1 MTRAIMFGLAA
12 TVLLVPAIA
21 PAGIVISEMQVS
33 VTVVGEPEYAVG
45 YLVLIGAPPEAKPI
59 TLAETLTAPQ
69 LSPIPQPA
77 PR

>member
-1 MTRAIMFGLAA
+1 MTRKIMFSLAA

-21 PAGIVISEMQVS
+21 SAGIAISEMPVS
-33 VTVVGEPEYAVG
+33 VTVIGEPEFAVG
-45 YLVLIGAPPEAKPI
+45 YLVRIGAPPEAEPI

-69 LSPIPQPA
+69 LSLIPQPA